1 MKLLELGSAVVR
13 WQALG
18 WVQRRHLV
26 ERQWDGKVLRGVGE
40 QEVELMEIGLSLPY
54 SLLWVPSKRSR
65 LGSVRGGLG

>member
-1 MKLLELGSAVVR
+1 M
-13 WQALG
+13 
-18 WVQRRHLV
+18 